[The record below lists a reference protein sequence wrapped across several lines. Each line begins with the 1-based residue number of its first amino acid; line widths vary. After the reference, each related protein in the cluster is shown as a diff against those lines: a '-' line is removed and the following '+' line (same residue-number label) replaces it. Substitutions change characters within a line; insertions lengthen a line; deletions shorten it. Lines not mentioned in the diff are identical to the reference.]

1 MGIDDL
7 WCSCRLPGLCLALI
21 LASTA
26 CTGTHVAPVPQ
37 RASAAGQG
45 EDLAPIQLD
54 RVVFNLERGQLI
66 GSARGGGPYTG
77 CTQRVVGEQ
86 IYWSQGK
93 VSVRDEELMDLFYRE
108 LRDAN
113 YNVIGEPDALFA
125 NYGDSQ
131 REPEFLV
138 GGRIDSISL
147 DICDEVTA
155 WDAIRLGQ
163 QSGLGSVS
171 VTWQIFSPLEE
182 KVVLETR
189 TEGSAEIKEGIPDGD
204 IALVLRAFGAAAR
217 NLAGD
222 PRFHDA
228 LLHKNRSQQVA
239 AKAAPLGGWGDVP
252 AQPTL
257 ALPATTLFSTP
268 IGANMSRIQ
277 ASVVTVTT
285 GSGQGSGFFVAPN
298 LVMTNHHVARDAA
311 RLKLTLVN
319 GTEIYATT
327 LRSDSKRDVA
337 LLQIENGVFT
347 PLPLRLSPV
356 AMTEEVYAVG
366 SPLYESLA
374 GTVTRGIV
382 SQLQHN
388 EFGQPLIQ
396 ADATIQP
403 GSSGGPLLDGQGNV
417 IGISQSGLT
426 DGTDHLVGINFFI
439 PIGDALQRI
448 GLQVQ

>member
-1 MGIDDL
+1 
-7 WCSCRLPGLCLALI
+7 
-21 LASTA
+21 
-26 CTGTHVAPVPQ
+26 V
-37 RASAAGQG
+37 
-45 EDLAPIQLD
+45 E
-54 RVVFNLERGQLI
+54 
-66 GSARGGGPYTG
+66 
-77 CTQRVVGEQ
+77 
-86 IYWSQGK
+86 
-93 VSVRDEELMDLFYRE
+93 
-108 LRDAN
+108 
-113 YNVIGEPDALFA
+113 
-125 NYGDSQ
+125 
-131 REPEFLV
+131 
-138 GGRIDSISL
+138 
-147 DICDEVTA
+147 
-155 WDAIRLGQ
+155 
-163 QSGLGSVS
+163 
-171 VTWQIFSPLEE
+171 VTWQIYSPLED
-182 KVVLETR
+182 KVVLEAR
-189 TEGSAEIKEGIPDGD
+189 TSGSGELADGVPDGEV
-204 IALVLRAFGAAAR
+204 ALILRAFAAAAR

-222 PRFHDA
+222 PRFHDT

-239 AKAAPLGGWGDVP
+239 TKAAPLGGWGEVP
-252 AQPTL
+252 AQPTM

-268 IGANMSRIQ
+268 IGGNMSRIQ
-277 ASVVTVTT
+277 ASVVTITT
-285 GSGQGSGFFVAPN
+285 GSAQGSGFFVAPN
-298 LVMTNHHVARDAA
+298 LVMTNYHVARDAA
-311 RLKLTLVN
+311 RLKVTLIN

-327 LRSDSKRDVA
+327 LRSDAKRDVA

-356 AMTEEVYAVG
+356 AVTEEVYAVG

-403 GSSGGPLLDGQGNV
+403 GSSGGPLLDSQGNV